1 MIYEKADAIAAI
13 STPQG
18 VGGCALVRITGKD
31 AIVVADRFFKNFRK
45 VLPSDMQGYTSTYGD
60 IIDIDGNKVDSV
72 VLTVFREPYSYTG
85 ENTVEIS
92 CHGGLFVS
100 REVLRSCLDYGC
112 TPAGP
117 GEFTKIAFLNGKM
130 TLNQAESVLD
140 IIDAGS
146 KAELKIANILRS
158 GRTSEYVEK
167 IREQLVDILGRLSV
181 WADYPDDDVPEID
194 HNGLLDELHILYDE
208 MLHAYKTYDYGKKI
222 KHGIPTAIAG
232 RPNVG
237 KSTLFNLLVGEKRSI
252 VTDIAG
258 TTRDVVEE
266 HVQIGDISL
275 KLWDTAGIRETSDAV
290 EKIGVEIAYN
300 KLDEAQLILL
310 LLDSS
315 APLEI
320 SDELAEKLKDKTV
333 IALLNKS
340 DLANSDVNKEE
351 IKKITNHIISISAK
365 EKTGIDELESLLK
378 ELYFDNEITPQNGWI
393 ANERQR
399 DCLSSAINCVENAI
413 KETEKG
419 EFLDI
424 ITVILDDA
432 LDYLLKLTGE
442 KVTDSV
448 VDEVFSKFCVGK

>member
-1 MIYEKADAIAAI
+1 MTYKKADAIAAI

-18 VGGCALVRITGKD
+18 VGGCALVRMTGKD
-31 AIVVADRFFKNFRK
+31 AITVADRFFKNFRK
-45 VLPSDMQGYTSTYGD
+45 VLPSDMQGYTSAYGD

-92 CHGGLFVS
+92 CHGGLFVT

-117 GEFTKIAFLNGKM
+117 GEFTKRAFLNGKM

-167 IREQLVDILGRLSV
+167 IRENLVNILGRLSV

-194 HNGLLDELHILYDE
+194 HESLADELHILYDE
-208 MLHAYKTYDYGKKI
+208 MKHAYKTYDYGKKI
-222 KHGIPTAIAG
+222 KNGIPTVIAG

-275 KLWDTAGIRETSDAV
+275 KLWDTAGIRETSDEV

-300 KLDEAQLILL
+300 KLDEAQLVLF

-315 APLEI
+315 APIEI
-320 SDELAEKLKDKTV
+320 SEELVEKLKDKTV
-333 IALLNKS
+333 IAVLNKS
-340 DLANSDVNKEE
+340 DLNNDVNTDE
-351 IKKITNHIISISAK
+351 IKKLTDYIVSISAK
-365 EKTGIDELESLLK
+365 EKTGIDELEALLK
-378 ELYFDNEITPQNGWI
+378 QLYFDNEISPQNGWI

-399 DCLSSAINCVENAI
+399 DCLASAMNCVQNAI
-413 KETEKG
+413 EETEKG

-424 ITVILDDA
+424 VTVILDEA
-432 LDYLLKLTGE
+432 LDFLLKLTGE